1 MVFGICSGAK
11 RRGVVLQA
19 TEGGSFSV
27 GNRKFKI
34 EASGTPPPL
43 VPAVPAEGTPVAM
56 PAQIPTE
63 RIPRRSPLRLSLLAP
78 ATDKM
83 VVSRSALIGLCL
95 TAFAGGVVITLAVDR
110 VHASA
115 SEAFTHAPDP
125 VLLSTTPIPEPA
137 RPAPAAVTPSVALT
151 PPVTTAPAPAAADPV
166 VVQLP
171 RETEKPQA
179 LAPPVARPVRQLA
192 AAPVHPTAPRATAV
206 QKKAAAP
213 KESAPT
219 EAAPDEEPAD
229 SALPAPVKKKWLD
242 PFE

>member
-125 VLLSTTPIPEPA
+125 VLLQPTPIPEPA
-137 RPAPAAVTPSVALT
+137 PRDVPAPT
-151 PPVTTAPAPAAADPV
+151 PPATAARALPAADPV

-171 RETEKPQA
+171 RDTEKPFPT
-179 LAPPVARPVRQLA
+179 APTAPRPMRQVA
-192 AAPVHPTAPRATAV
+192 AAPVHASAARSSAS
-206 QKKAAAP
+206 QKKTAALP
-213 KESAPT
+213 ESAPT
-219 EAAPDEEPAD
+219 EAAPDDQSTD
-229 SALPAPVKKKWLD
+229 SALPTPIKKKWVD
-242 PFE
+242 PFAQ